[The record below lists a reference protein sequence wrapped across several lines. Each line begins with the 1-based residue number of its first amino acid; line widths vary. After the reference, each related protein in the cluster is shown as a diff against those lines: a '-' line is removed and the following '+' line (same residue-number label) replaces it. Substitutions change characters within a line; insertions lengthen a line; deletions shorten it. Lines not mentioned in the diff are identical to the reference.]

1 MQQETARAFRAAYAE
16 QRASEGRG
24 AGGEAELL
32 ALPYLETGPQAKNW
46 QVRAR
51 TFDHFVTQVLQP
63 LAITRARPL
72 RIADLGAGN
81 GWLCYRLARLG
92 HDPVAIDPRTDAV
105 DGLGAAASY
114 KDHLFR
120 MFRRISASFDA
131 LPLHD
136 RSYDLVVFNA
146 ALHYAID
153 LGSVLT
159 EAARVTDAGG
169 SIAILDSPF
178 YSRDRDGAAMVTEK
192 RRAAARTFAD
202 RGSVLL
208 APPFIEYLTRE
219 RLQQASGPLGLHW
232 RRCRVRYPLWYEL
245 RPLLA
250 AGGSRRSP
258 SRFDIWEA
266 RLP

>member
-1 MQQETARAFRAAYAE
+1 VAYAE

-32 ALPYLETGPQAKNW
+32 ALPYLDTGPQTRNW

-51 TFDHFVTQVLQP
+51 TFDHFLTHVLHP
-63 LAITRARPL
+63 LALRHARPL
-72 RIADLGAGN
+72 RVADLGAGN

-92 HDPVAIDPRTDAV
+92 HDAVAIDSRTDDV
-105 DGLGAAASY
+105 DGLGAAAPY

-146 ALHYAID
+146 ALHYALD
-153 LGSVLT
+153 LGSVLA

-169 SIAILDSPF
+169 RIAILDSPF

-192 RRAAARTFAD
+192 RRNAPHTFD
-202 RGSVLL
+202 ERSSVLL
-208 APPFIEYLTRE
+208 APPFIEYLTRD
-219 RLQQASGPLGLHW
+219 RLQQASGPLGLNW
-232 RRCRVRYPLWYEL
+232 RRYRVRYPLWYEL
-245 RPLLA
+245 RPLMA